1 MSQTT
6 EGPWPVFSSVG
17 GILPIAWTKLTKDV
31 YIKLSLRFLSEVE
44 YLILQVSGCHWSK
57 LADLSTRLEDSRD
70 VMQSLTSAAK
80 ILPVSPDKSW
90 LICYKTDSW
99 ISMLLQFRGYQSS
112 ATHTAIHTPLLLG
125 SKQWEKR
132 HWFWDSLFFH
142 HFLTRTHKSPWMSLV
157 LCSSGRKG
165 GMRTPSLGVSLW
177 LEPLHLC
184 VVGNEI
190 V

>member
-1 MSQTT
+1 MSLAP
-6 EGPWPVFSSVG
+6 EDRWPVFSAVG
-17 GILPIAWTKLTKDV
+17 VILPIAWTKLTKDV
-31 YIKLSLRFLSEVE
+31 YIKLTLRFLSEIK
-44 YLILQVSGCHWSK
+44 YLILQLSACHWSK
-57 LADLSTRLEDSRD
+57 LAALSTRLQDSRD
-70 VMQSLTSAAK
+70 VMCSLASAAE
-80 ILPVSPDKSW
+80 ILSVSSDKSW

-99 ISMLLQFRGYQSS
+99 ISMPLQFRGYQSS
-112 ATHTAIHTPLLLG
+112 ATHTAIPLLLA
-125 SKQWEKR
+125 SRQWEKW

-157 LCSSGRKG
+157 LCNSGRKG
-165 GMRTPSLGVSLW
+165 GVRAPSLGVSLW